1 MIIRD
6 GARWMTLDCVVV
18 SESAKALVEC
28 LRFQP
33 TGGKQSS
40 TIKAQEATG
49 AILADLVI
57 SECEGVWSMRSLRS
71 NSFTGQRVKYHSF
84 DRALTAM
91 EAAGAL
97 ERLTG
102 HSDRQGFGHVGRA
115 SCFRLTEHG
124 KEILRQEGLDPETSV
139 AAHFQRRPI
148 GEK

>member
-1 MIIRD
+1 M
-6 GARWMTLDCVVV
+6 LDCAVV
-18 SESAKALVEC
+18 SEAATALVER

-40 TIKAQEATG
+40 VIKAQEATG

-57 SECEGVWSMRSLRS
+57 AESEGVWSMRSLH
-71 NSFTGQRVKYHSF
+71 NNGFTGQRVKYHSF
-84 DRALTAM
+84 TRALEAM

-115 SCFRLTEHG
+115 SCFRLSEQG
-124 KEILRQEGLDPETSV
+124 KALLLQTGIDPKTSI
-139 AAHFQRRPI
+139 ALHFQRHP
-148 GEK
+148 